1 MSLARNQKGLGLIEI
16 LLAVLLLGIGAVGL
30 ASMQIK
36 AKRMTYEAVQRSVA
50 TSLARDIIE
59 RMRNNPGALASYV
72 VSNYGDNDNRTE
84 PTPDCSSATC
94 TTTQLAAHDLW
105 EWERALLGAT
115 ETTVDGGNTSL
126 VGGLHIPRACITHN
140 SGEISVAIVWKGFDE
155 HSNPNTATTCGEG
168 LGLYGAS
175 DAARQVMLITTFI
188 DDL

>member
-72 VSNYGDNDNRTE
+72 VTNYGDNDNRTE
-84 PTPDCSSATC
+84 PTPNCSSASC

-115 ETTVDGGNTSL
+115 ETTVDGGNTAL
-126 VGGLHIPRACITHN
+126 VGGLNIPRACITHN
-140 SGEISVAIVWKGFDE
+140 AGEISVAIVWKGFDE

-168 LGLYGAS
+168 LGLYGTS

-188 DDL
+188 EEI